1 MKKIISCIAYI
12 GLPLLA
18 GVLLLFGCLHFK
30 VKMNFEGMSD
40 VLNSIIT
47 FTSIVI
53 GFYTAMYG
61 VLITLENSDFFKR
74 LRSNKADSVF
84 KGQLYLSLG
93 TAFITLILSIY
104 LQGVSKYPFNLRH
117 FFFLLWIF
125 LIGFLFMTSFQ
136 SISLLLRVVF
146 NHTQIRN
153 ETSDQNL
160 SPNEKKK
167 LRKKMNSQKDIKK

>member
-1 MKKIISCIAYI
+1 MKKIISCIIDI

-18 GVLLLFGCLHFK
+18 GVVLLGSCIHFK
-30 VKMNFEGMSD
+30 VKVNFEGMPD

-84 KGQLYLSLG
+84 KWQLYLSLV

-104 LQGVSKYPFNLRH
+104 LQGVSEYPFKLRH
-117 FFFLLWIF
+117 FVFLLWIF
-125 LIGFLFMTSFQ
+125 LVGFLFMTSFL

-146 NHTQIRN
+146 NHTQIKN

-160 SPNEKKK
+160 SQNDKMK
-167 LRKKMNSQKDIKK
+167 LRENMNSQKDIKK